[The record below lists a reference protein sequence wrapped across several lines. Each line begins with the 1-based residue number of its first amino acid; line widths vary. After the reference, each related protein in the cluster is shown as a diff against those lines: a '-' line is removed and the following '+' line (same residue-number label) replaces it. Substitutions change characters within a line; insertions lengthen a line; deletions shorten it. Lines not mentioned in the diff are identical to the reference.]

1 MVQESQEAGWMQAGS
16 RIWGAFVGHGQ
27 AFKFHSQ
34 FRWKLVKDFN
44 QGNDMMGFEFLTVYW
59 LKDMEWIG
67 GWPEKKWSVK

>member
-1 MVQESQEAGWMQAGS
+1 M
-16 RIWGAFVGHGQ
+16 
-27 AFKFHSQ
+27 
-34 FRWKLVKDFN
+34 KDFN